1 MRVSRLTFRA
11 TVRSLLHNSL
21 RLLALIAFVLVNVWA
36 LRGIEF
42 NLSALVSPDVVR
54 NLRDFFTGLFPPL
67 LPESERADLL
77 KHFLVTIQMAIVG
90 TELGALLAL
99 PLGFLAARTTA
110 LGRPLSVG
118 LKTFFNCL
126 RSIPRLIYAL
136 LLVRLVGLGPLTGA
150 LALAIG
156 SFGTLAKLFAES
168 LENLDPKPIEA
179 VKAVGGRPVQV
190 FAFGMLPQALPQ
202 FLALTLYELEL
213 NLKESTILGIVGAG
227 GIGFALQT
235 YLRLFQWQQ
244 AGALILILMAMVLV
258 VDYLSYRVRQWAE

>member
-1 MRVSRLTFRA
+1 MRSP
-11 TVRSLLHNSL
+11 LLQNAL

-42 NLSALVSPDVVR
+42 SLSRLLSPDVVK

-77 KHFLVTIQMAIVG
+77 KHLLVTVQMAIIG

-118 LKTFFNCL
+118 LKTLFNCL
-126 RSIPRLIYAL
+126 RAIPRLIYAL

-202 FLALTLYELEL
+202 FQALTLYELEL
-213 NLKESTILGIVGAG
+213 NLKESTLLGIVGAG

-235 YLRLFQWQQ
+235 YLRLFQWQH
-244 AGALILILMAMVLV
+244 AGALILILMAMVLI